1 MGTGIQWPCN
11 DEHPDGT
18 EHIYTDGI
26 FNTMAG
32 YCETYGHDIVTGG
45 EITPEEYKADDPA
58 GKAIIRAADYQ
69 APHEVPDK
77 DYPLWLTTGRLVYHF
92 HTRTK
97 TGRSPQLYNAEPDAY
112 VQISEDDAAAL
123 DIKEGDMVHVESPRG
138 EMYAPARIGK
148 IVKGL
153 IFIPFHYGYWDKPGR
168 LRAAN
173 ELTIFE
179 WDAVSKQPHFKY
191 AAVRIE
197 KATGM
202 KQMLAGIK
210 DVFSDITK

>member
-1 MGTGIQWPCN
+1 
-11 DEHPDGT
+11 
-18 EHIYTDGI
+18 
-26 FNTMAG
+26 MAG
-32 YCETYGHDIVTGG
+32 YCETYGHDMVTGG
-45 EITPEEYKADDPA
+45 EITPEEYKANDPA
-58 GKAIIRAADYQ
+58 GRAIIRAADYQ
-69 APHEVPDK
+69 APHEVPDN

-97 TGRSPQLYNAEPDAY
+97 TGRSPQLNDAEPDAY
-112 VQISEDDAAAL
+112 VQLSEDDAAAYS
-123 DIKEGDMVHVESPRG
+123 IREGDMVHVQSARG
-138 EMYAPARIGK
+138 EMYAPARVGK
-148 IVKGL
+148 IAKGL

-191 AAVRIE
+191 SAVKIE

-210 DVFSDITK
+210 DVFSDVTK